1 MNQTAYWIV
10 SICLSGSAFI
20 VSLISLG
27 FNWKNRVD
35 QKAATRLSK
44 KTELLTKLVEVK
56 STFGHLA
63 MIYAQQLLL
72 IKDRGEIDYEHESE
86 RVKNNLDLVLEQSHN
101 AETQYNML
109 RDKTPADL
117 AAWEDMLLTTN
128 SFFAH
133 SKKELEKEQGA
144 FNDLRKSLE

>member
-1 MNQTAYWIV
+1 MNQTEYWIV

-72 IKDRGEIDYEHESE
+72 IKDREEIGDGARFLGNKSMGKKSKSGSVPSY
-86 RVKNNLDLVLEQSHN
+86 
-101 AETQYNML
+101 
-109 RDKTPADL
+109 
-117 AAWEDMLLTTN
+117 TTKR
-128 SFFAH
+128 S
-133 SKKELEKEQGA
+133 
-144 FNDLRKSLE
+144 